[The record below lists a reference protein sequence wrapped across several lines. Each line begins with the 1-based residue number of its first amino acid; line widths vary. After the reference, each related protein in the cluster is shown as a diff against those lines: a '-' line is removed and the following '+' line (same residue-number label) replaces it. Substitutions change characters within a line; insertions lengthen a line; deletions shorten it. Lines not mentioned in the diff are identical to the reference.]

1 MAPPRKRRPG
11 FSRKAQLQIFT
22 GYLLAFTGAFA
33 GLLLLAL
40 SYFDPAA
47 FSAVR
52 SVAAEAA
59 APPARLLTGMRV
71 GVQSGWSEVSAYF
84 NAGSKNAALQREV
97 ERNRIRLIE
106 ARALKQENRELRRL
120 LGLIKQEG
128 RPVATAR
135 LINSSASSSR
145 RFATLDVGSRQG
157 VQRGQPV
164 RAQRGLIGRVLE
176 TGPNTSRVL
185 LLSDAE
191 NVVPVRRARDGTV
204 AFSLGRGDGR
214 VDIKLIDIG
223 INPFKVGDVM
233 VTSGNGGI
241 YPPNVPVAIIEKL
254 TGDGAI
260 GKLLANPAGTDF
272 VIVQEMY
279 EPELVDPEASG
290 LPPANTEEATTLSAP
305 RKAEPAKKPAPSP
318 ATPSAPASQPSPAP
332 ATTDATAQGPQPQ

>member
-1 MAPPRKRRPG
+1 MAPPSKRRPG

-22 GYLLAFTGAFA
+22 GYLLGFTGVFA

-40 SYFDPAA
+40 SYLDPAA

-52 SVAAEAA
+52 SMAAEVS
-59 APPARLLTGMRV
+59 APPARLLTDTRIGL
-71 GVQSGWSEVSAYF
+71 QQGWAEMVAYVD
-84 NAGSKNAALQREV
+84 AGSKNARLQREA

-135 LINSSASSSR
+135 LISSSASSSR
-145 RFATLDVGSRQG
+145 RFATLDAGSRQG
-157 VQRGQPV
+157 VQRSQPV
-164 RAQRGLIGRVLE
+164 RGQRGLIGRVLE
-176 TGPNTSRVL
+176 TGPNTARVL
-185 LLSDAE
+185 LVSDPE

-204 AFSLGRGDGR
+204 AFSQGRGDGR
-214 VDIKLIDIG
+214 VDIRLIDIG
-223 INPFKVGDVM
+223 INPFKVGDVL

-241 YPPNVPVAIIEKL
+241 YPPNVPVAIIETL
-254 TGDGAI
+254 TSDGAV

-279 EPELVDPEASG
+279 EPELVDPEATS
-290 LPPANTEEATTLSAP
+290 LPPLASDLG
-305 RKAEPAKKPAPSP
+305 AEPQPARANQAAKPRQARPAR
-318 ATPSAPASQPSPAP
+318 AAPNGASLP
-332 ATTDATAQGPQPQ
+332 

>member
-40 SYFDPAA
+40 SHFDPAA

-52 SVAAEAA
+52 SVATEVT
-59 APPARLLTGMRV
+59 APPARLFTGMRV
-71 GVQSGWSEVSAYF
+71 GVQNGWREVAAYF
-84 NAGSKNAALQREV
+84 DAGSKNAALQREV

-106 ARALKQENRELRRL
+106 ARALRQENRELRRL
-120 LGLIKQEG
+120 LGLIKQVG

-191 NVVPVRRARDGTV
+191 NVVPVRRARDGIV
-204 AFSLGRGDGR
+204 AFSQGRGDGR

-223 INPFKVGDVM
+223 VNPFKVGDVM

-254 TGDGAI
+254 TSDGAI

-290 LPPANTEEATTLSAP
+290 LPPANSEPAAPLSAP
-305 RKAEPAKKPAPSP
+305 RKTEPAKKPAP
-318 ATPSAPASQPSPAP
+318 AAAAAPEPAP
-332 ATTDATAQGPQPQ
+332 ADAGTPAPVPGQPRP

>member
-1 MAPPRKRRPG
+1 MAPPRNRRPG

-52 SVAAEAA
+52 SMTAEVT

-71 GVQSGWSEVSAYF
+71 GTQNGWREVAAYF
-84 NAGSKNAALQREV
+84 DAGSKNAALQREV
-97 ERNRIRLIE
+97 ERNRMRLIE
-106 ARALKQENRELRRL
+106 ARALRQENRELRRL
-120 LGLIKQEG
+120 LGLIKQDG

-145 RFATLDVGSRQG
+145 RYATLDVGSRQG

-204 AFSLGRGDGR
+204 AFSQGRGDGR

-254 TGDGAI
+254 TNDGAI

-279 EPELVDPEASG
+279 EPELAYPEASG
-290 LPPANTEEATTLSAP
+290 LPPADSSPASPLSAP
-305 RKAEPAKKPAPSP
+305 RQRETQPPATAPAPTS
-318 ATPSAPASQPSPAP
+318 SAPDQAEASVPV
-332 ATTDATAQGPQPQ
+332 QGPAAR

>member
-40 SYFDPAA
+40 SYFDPTA

-52 SVAAEAA
+52 SMTAEVT
-59 APPARLLTGMRV
+59 APPARLFTGIRV
-71 GVQSGWSEVSAYF
+71 GAQDGWREVAAYF
-84 NAGSKNAALQREV
+84 EAGSKNAALQREA

-106 ARALKQENRELRRL
+106 ARALRQENRELRRL
-120 LGLIKQEG
+120 LGLIKQVG

-135 LINSSASSSR
+135 LINSTASSVR
-145 RFATLDVGSRQG
+145 RYATLDVGSRQG

-191 NVVPVRRARDGTV
+191 NVVPVRRARDGIV
-204 AFSLGRGDGR
+204 AFSQGRGDGR
-214 VDIKLIDIG
+214 VDLKLIDIG
-223 INPFKVGDVM
+223 VNPFKVGDVM

-254 TGDGAI
+254 TNDGAI

-279 EPELVDPEASG
+279 EPELADPQASG
-290 LPPANTEEATTLSAP
+290 LPPAESAP
-305 RKAEPAKKPAPSP
+305 AAPLSTPRKPAATSPKPAPS
-318 ATPSAPASQPSPAP
+318 AASPAP
-332 ATTDATAQGPQPQ
+332 SASPAETAAPARGETPQ

>member
-33 GLLLLAL
+33 GLLLLTL
-40 SYFDPAA
+40 SHFDPAA

-52 SVAAEAA
+52 SVAAELG
-59 APPARLLTGMRV
+59 APPARLLTGVRV
-71 GVQSGWSEVSAYF
+71 GVQDGWREVAAYF
-84 NAGSKNAALQREV
+84 NAGSKNAELQREV

-157 VQRGQPV
+157 IERGQPV

-191 NVVPVRRARDGTV
+191 NVVPVRRARDGIV
-204 AFSLGRGDGR
+204 AFSQGRGDGR

-272 VIVQEMY
+272 VIVQEVY
-279 EPELVDPEASG
+279 EPELVNPEASG
-290 LPPANTEEATTLSAP
+290 LPPANAEPAAPISAP
-305 RKAEPAKKPAPSP
+305 RKSEPARKPAAQSAPTDAP
-318 ATPSAPASQPSPAP
+318 TPSARPAP
-332 ATTDATAQGPQPQ
+332 PQAQNPR

>member
-40 SYFDPAA
+40 SYFDPTA

-52 SVAAEAA
+52 SMTAEVT
-59 APPARLLTGMRV
+59 APPARLFTGMRV
-71 GVQSGWSEVSAYF
+71 GVQDGWREVAAYF
-84 NAGSKNAALQREV
+84 EAGSKNAALQREA

-120 LGLIKQEG
+120 LGLIKQVG

-135 LINSSASSSR
+135 LINSTASSSR
-145 RFATLDVGSRQG
+145 RYATLDVGSRQG

-191 NVVPVRRARDGTV
+191 NVVPVRRARDGIV
-204 AFSLGRGDGR
+204 AFSQGRGDGR
-214 VDIKLIDIG
+214 VDLKLIDIG
-223 INPFKVGDVM
+223 VNPFKVGDVM

-254 TGDGAI
+254 TTDGAI

-279 EPELVDPEASG
+279 EPELADPEASG
-290 LPPANTEEATTLSAP
+290 LPPANSAPAAPLSAP
-305 RKAEPAKKPAPSP
+305 RKPARAGTD
-318 ATPSAPASQPSPAP
+318 AAPAAASTAPSPAP
-332 ATTDATAQGPQPQ
+332 AETAAPAPGEPPQ

>member
-1 MAPPRKRRPG
+1 MAPPRNRRPG

-40 SYFDPAA
+40 SHFDPAA

-52 SVAAEAA
+52 SLATEVS

-71 GVQSGWSEVSAYF
+71 GVQQGWREVSAYF
-84 NAGSKNAALQREV
+84 YAGSKNAELQREA

-204 AFSLGRGDGR
+204 AFSQGRGDGR

-260 GKLLANPAGTDF
+260 GKLLANPAATDF

-279 EPELVDPEASG
+279 EPELADPAASG
-290 LPPANTEEATTLSAP
+290 LPPANTQAAAPLAAP
-305 RKAEPAKKPAPSP
+305 RQAVSATSPAPETAATP
-318 ATPSAPASQPSPAP
+318 ATPASTPADPV
-332 ATTDATAQGPQPQ
+332 AQPQPDRQQRP